1 MWVFD
6 ASCLFDFLVSRGS
19 VLAAVNMAST
29 AFRYTIFNCV
39 PYVAVPEYD
48 DRSRPF
54 WKRNTYSALKCEAR
68 MDSELNHVID
78 SSVVSPSFA
87 RFEREIRKYNE
98 IVPDREWIKSQLAGE
113 NHLLEMIASGESLR
127 DVLDAL
133 CTFVE
138 KIAPECC
145 CGVYL
150 VDWSGPTFL
159 VGAAPSLPQSYIE
172 PIEGLAVGCDI
183 APCGIA
189 ALLKKQVIS
198 ADLSIDPLWKSTPY
212 CAHVSAHGL
221 RSVWST
227 PILSRAEN
235 VLGTF
240 AIYHRKPSLP
250 SARLQELIAQV
261 THIASIAIERS
272 QAEDHLKRNESLL
285 AEGQRLSSTGTFWW
299 RVATDDIQWSEES
312 YRIHDVS
319 LGTSLTFELLA
330 SRVHPEDLPLFMEHV
345 ERARHDTSDL
355 DFEYRLR
362 MSDGTAKYVHVVARS
377 TRDRSE
383 YIGAIQDVT
392 SQRRSEEALS
402 KVRSELAHVAR
413 VSSLG
418 AMTASI
424 AHEVNQPLSGII
436 TNANT
441 CLRMLDATPANVDG
455 ARETARRMLR
465 DGNRAADVI
474 ARLRALFSRKE
485 FTVEPLDLND
495 AAREVIALSSSEL
508 QRSRVVLQAELADDL
523 PRVTGDRVQLQQ
535 VILNL
540 LRNALDAMN
549 DIHYRPRQLLV
560 RTEREGADGV
570 RLTVRDTGVGVDDVS
585 LDKLF
590 DVFYSTKSEGMGVGL
605 AVSRSIIESHR
616 GRIWAA
622 ANEDSGATFAF
633 TIPSGSTQ

>member
-1 MWVFD
+1 
-6 ASCLFDFLVSRGS
+6 
-19 VLAAVNMAST
+19 
-29 AFRYTIFNCV
+29 
-39 PYVAVPEYD
+39 
-48 DRSRPF
+48 
-54 WKRNTYSALKCEAR
+54 
-68 MDSELNHVID
+68 MDSELNHAVE
-78 SSVVSPSFA
+78 SSVISSSFGG
-87 RFEREIRKYNE
+87 FEREIRKYSE
-98 IVPDREWIKSQLAGE
+98 IVPDRERIKSQLEGE
-113 NHLLEMIASGESLR
+113 NRLLEMIASGESLR
-127 DVLDAL
+127 DVLNAL

-150 VDWSGPTFL
+150 IDWSGPTFQ
-159 VGAAPSLPQSYIE
+159 VGAAPSLSESYLE
-172 PIEGLAVGCDI
+172 PIEGLAVRCEI
-183 APCGIA
+183 APCGVA

-212 CAHVSAHGL
+212 FAHVSAHGL

-227 PILSRAEN
+227 PILSRSES

-272 QAEDHLKRNESLL
+272 QAEANLKRNESLL

-312 YRIHDVS
+312 YRIYDVAVGAS
-319 LGTSLTFELLA
+319 VTFELLA
-330 SRVHPEDLPLFMEHV
+330 SRVHPEDLPLFMDHV
-345 ERARHDTSDL
+345 ERARRDTSDI
-355 DFEYRLR
+355 DFEHRLR
-362 MSDGTAKYVHVVARS
+362 MSDGSTKYVHVVARS
-377 TRDRSE
+377 TRDRTDQSE

-392 SQRRSEEALS
+392 SQHRSEEALS
-402 KVRSELAHVAR
+402 KVRSQLAHVAR

-436 TNANT
+436 TNAST

-465 DGNRAADVI
+465 DGNRAADVV

-495 AAREVIALSSSEL
+495 AAREVIALSSSDL
-508 QRSRVVLQAELADDL
+508 QRVRVVLQAELADDL
-523 PRVTGDRVQLQQ
+523 PGITGDRVQLQQ

-540 LRNALDAMN
+540 LRNALDAMS
-549 DIHYRPRQLLV
+549 DIHDRPRHLLV
-560 RTEREGADGV
+560 RTERAGADGV
-570 RLTVRDTGVGVDDVS
+570 RLTVRDTGVGVDDGS

-633 TIPSGSTQ
+633 TIPSGSMQ

>member
-1 MWVFD
+1 
-6 ASCLFDFLVSRGS
+6 
-19 VLAAVNMAST
+19 
-29 AFRYTIFNCV
+29 
-39 PYVAVPEYD
+39 
-48 DRSRPF
+48 
-54 WKRNTYSALKCEAR
+54 
-68 MDSELNHVID
+68 MDSELSQAIESPVI
-78 SSVVSPSFA
+78 SPSFA
-87 RFEREIRKYNE
+87 GFEREIRKYSE
-98 IVPDREWIKSQLAGE
+98 IVPDRERIKSQLAGE
-113 NHLLEMIASGESLR
+113 NRLLEMIASGESLH

-138 KIAPECC
+138 NIAPECS

-150 VDWSGPTFL
+150 IDWSGPTFQ
-159 VGAAPSLPQSYIE
+159 VGAAPSLPASYIE
-172 PIEGLAVGCDI
+172 PIEGLAVRCDT
-183 APCGIA
+183 APCGVA

-198 ADLSIDPLWKSTPY
+198 ADLESDLMWKSTPY

-272 QAEDHLKRNESLL
+272 QAEAHLKRNESLL

-312 YRIHDVS
+312 YRIHDVAV
-319 LGTSLTFELLA
+319 GTSVTFELLA
-330 SRVHPEDLPLFMEHV
+330 SRVHPEDLPLFMDHV
-345 ERARHDTSDL
+345 ERARRDTSDI

-362 MSDGTAKYVHVVARS
+362 MSSGSIKYVHVVARP
-377 TRDRSE
+377 TRDRTDRSE

-392 SQRRSEEALS
+392 SQHRSEEALS
-402 KVRSELAHVAR
+402 KVRSELAYVAR

-436 TNANT
+436 TNAST
-441 CLRMLDATPANVDG
+441 CLRMLDATPANLDG

-474 ARLRALFSRKE
+474 ARLRAMFSRKE
-485 FTVEPLDLND
+485 LTVEALDLND
-495 AAREVIALSSSEL
+495 AAREVIALSSGDL
-508 QRSRVVLQAELADDL
+508 QRGQVVLRAELADDL
-523 PRVTGDRVQLQQ
+523 PVVMGDRVQLQ
-535 VILNL
+535 
-540 LRNALDAMN
+540 
-549 DIHYRPRQLLV
+549 
-560 RTEREGADGV
+560 
-570 RLTVRDTGVGVDDVS
+570 
-585 LDKLF
+585 
-590 DVFYSTKSEGMGVGL
+590 
-605 AVSRSIIESHR
+605 
-616 GRIWAA
+616 
-622 ANEDSGATFAF
+622 
-633 TIPSGSTQ
+633 

>member
-1 MWVFD
+1 
-6 ASCLFDFLVSRGS
+6 
-19 VLAAVNMAST
+19 
-29 AFRYTIFNCV
+29 
-39 PYVAVPEYD
+39 
-48 DRSRPF
+48 
-54 WKRNTYSALKCEAR
+54 
-68 MDSELNHVID
+68 MDSELNGAIE
-78 SSVVSPSFA
+78 SSVISPSFTGI
-87 RFEREIRKYNE
+87 EREIRKYKE
-98 IVPDREWIKSQLAGE
+98 VVPDGDWIKSQLAGE
-113 NHLLEMIASGESLR
+113 NHLLEMIASGHSLR

-138 KIAPECC
+138 KTAPECC

-150 VDWSGPTFL
+150 IDWSGPSFQ
-159 VGAAPSLPQSYIE
+159 VGAAPSLPESYIE
-172 PIEGLAVGCDI
+172 AVEGLAVSCEI
-183 APCGIA
+183 APCGVA

-198 ADLSIDPLWKSTPY
+198 ADLERDPLWKSTPY
-212 CAHVSAHGL
+212 CAHVTAHGL

-227 PILSRAEN
+227 PILSRSES

-250 SARLQELIAQV
+250 SRQLQELIAHI

-272 QAEDHLKRNESLL
+272 QAEAHLKRSESLL

-312 YRIHDVS
+312 YRIHEVA
-319 LGTSLTFELLA
+319 LGTSVTFELLA
-330 SRVHPEDLPLFMEHV
+330 SRVHPEDLPRFMDHV
-345 ERARHDTSDL
+345 ERARRDTSDL

-362 MSDGTAKYVHVVARS
+362 MFDGSSKHVHVVARS

-383 YIGAIQDVT
+383 YIGAVQDVT
-392 SQRRSEEALS
+392 DHRRAEQTLS
-402 KVRSELAHVAR
+402 KIRSELAHVAR

-418 AMTASI
+418 ALTASI

-436 TNANT
+436 TNAST
-441 CLRMLDATPANVDG
+441 CIRMLDASQPNVEG

-474 ARLRALFSRKE
+474 ARLRALFGKKE
-485 FTVEPLDLND
+485 FTVESLDLSD
-495 AAREVIALSSSEL
+495 AAREVIALSSNDL
-508 QRSRVVLQAELADDL
+508 QRGRVVLRAELAGDL

-540 LRNALDAMN
+540 VRNALDAM
-549 DIHYRPRQLLV
+549 DGIHDRARDLLI
-560 RTEREGADGV
+560 RTEREAGDRV
-570 RLTVRDTGVGVDDVS
+570 RLTVRDAGVGVDDKS

-590 DVFYSTKSEGMGVGL
+590 DAFYSTKSDGMGVGL

-616 GRIWAA
+616 GRIWASQ
-622 ANEDSGATFAF
+622 NEDSGATFVF
-633 TIPSGSTQ
+633 SIPSDGSSERRA